1 MPKVNA
7 QTIKALMPQ
16 SINWFIQKGY
26 CERLIEDGV
35 QVIKLTE
42 AGHEY
47 LARIQ
52 TGGKRVQRDNSS
64 RGQTAP

>member
-7 QTIKALMPQ
+7 QTIKTLMPQ
-16 SINWFIQKGY
+16 SIGWFIRKGY

-52 TGGKRVQRDNSS
+52 TGGTRVQRNSS
-64 RGQTAP
+64 GRGQTAP